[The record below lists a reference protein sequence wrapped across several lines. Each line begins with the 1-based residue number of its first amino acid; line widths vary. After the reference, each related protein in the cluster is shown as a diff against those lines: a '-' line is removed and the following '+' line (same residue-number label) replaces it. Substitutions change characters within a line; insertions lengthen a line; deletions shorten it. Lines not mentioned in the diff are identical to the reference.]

1 MNDIGAAA
9 AIAPFPQSYYAATA
23 IGAEERAP
31 LTADVTTDV
40 CVIGAGFT
48 GVSAALHLAE
58 RGVRVCLI
66 DAKRA
71 GWGASGRNGGQIHT
85 GFRIDQTD
93 LEPLVGD
100 AGARDL
106 WNLSE
111 EAKAGIAAR
120 IAHHRIACEPKRG
133 LIYAAWK
140 RSHAAGL
147 AQYASHLRNKY
158 GYLAVRPLSRDELA
172 AMVGST
178 RYHGGMLDQGGGHL
192 HPLNYVLG
200 LAKAAAEA
208 GAQIYDATPAL
219 SIERGAQP
227 RIKTPNGT
235 ITCNTIVLAGDS
247 YLGSLVPELESRIF
261 PISVFMIAT
270 EPLSEAE
277 AKSLIRDDV
286 AVADTKFVIDYYRL
300 SSDRRLLFG
309 GGEVYSANEN
319 ANGINVVRPAMLRV
333 FPSLESKKIDYVWG
347 GLVGITRNRMIHT
360 GRIGPNIYFAQGFSG
375 QGVALA
381 GLAGKLMAE
390 AIAGN
395 SERFDLLARFK
406 IPAFPGGPKLR
417 SILQVGG
424 MSAAALLDRL

>member
-1 MNDIGAAA
+1 MNGTAATA
-9 AIAPFPQSYYAATA
+9 PIAHYPQSYYAATA
-23 IGAEERAP
+23 IGAHERAP
-31 LTADVTTDV
+31 LAEDIAVDV

-58 RGVRVCLI
+58 RGARVCLI
-66 DAKRA
+66 DGKRV

-93 LEPLVGD
+93 LEKIVGD
-100 AGARDL
+100 STAREL

-111 EAKAGIAAR
+111 EAKADIAAR

-147 AQYASHLRNKY
+147 AKYASHLRDKY
-158 GYLAVRPLSRDELA
+158 GYLAARALSQEELA

-200 LAKAAAEA
+200 LADAAEKA
-208 GAQIYDATPAL
+208 GAIIYDATPAL
-219 SIERGAQP
+219 AIERGAQP

-235 ITCNTIVLAGDS
+235 ITCNTIVLAGDT
-247 YLGSLVPELESRIF
+247 YLGDLVPELESRIF

-270 EPLSEAE
+270 EPLSEGE
-277 AKSLIRDDV
+277 AKALIRDDV

-300 SSDRRLLFG
+300 SADRRLLFG

-319 ANGINVVRPAMLRV
+319 ANGIKVVRPAMLRV
-333 FPSLESKKIDYVWG
+333 FPALETKQIDYVWG

-390 AIAGN
+390 AVSGN
-395 SERFDLLARFK
+395 AERFDLLARFK
-406 IPAFPGGPKLR
+406 IAAFPGGPKLR
-417 SILQVGG
+417 SLLQVAG
-424 MSAAALLDRL
+424 MSGAALLDRL